1 MCVTRY
7 RSMFLKTS
15 SASNAGMTTLV
26 APSEVI
32 TKATTPAACESGA
45 LVRQTRSVVSPAQY
59 WPAISVMVPHARS
72 VTITPLAAPVVPPV
86 GTRPIR
92 RSGFPYGSPQ
102 SISATFASS
111 CINLS
116 SDGFGPSS
124 ASMQIQCRS
133 VGTRA
138 LRSSIRSR

>member
-1 MCVTRY
+1 MHGPNTSTAFLNLSGETGEATIKKTRKLEQSKSLNCGWLSSAYSAVGGKNMCVTRY

-72 VTITPLAAPVVPPV
+72 V
-86 GTRPIR
+86 
-92 RSGFPYGSPQ
+92 
-102 SISATFASS
+102 
-111 CINLS
+111 
-116 SDGFGPSS
+116 
-124 ASMQIQCRS
+124 
-133 VGTRA
+133 
-138 LRSSIRSR
+138 